1 MSSRKVEPCLGLVTL
16 NYDPRALMNLETFC
30 HVCKIM
36 MSPEVAMHAVE
47 LETYSGFFLTLTEAV
62 AFICS
67 FSFLSHTA
75 VLEMTFPA

>member
-1 MSSRKVEPCLGLVTL
+1 
-16 NYDPRALMNLETFC
+16 
-30 HVCKIM
+30 M